1 MPDHPFE
8 FFDGGVSPIEAF
20 RTDCDALLA
29 LQEASAFGGDDA
41 SFLIVATPPIAF
53 VSLMA
58 FVEGFFKST
67 FGAIA
72 NMSPTAL
79 AQFVEKRR
87 DVSVPLD
94 DLLLLR
100 DRLEHR
106 IGSLTAER
114 LDFGSAKKINANFL
128 DLLSISP
135 FSTADVQTY
144 ESALSLRN
152 QLVHHGGIITAK
164 YFRQQRS
171 SEATTADIYW
181 SSVEVTQRTVIDA
194 ITFLLAIA
202 MKFTEE
208 SVNRL
213 TELEGEKML
222 ESGSDRY
229 PIFKYLRGDFSIFDP
244 RRKFRTEIQK

>member
-20 RTDCDALLA
+20 ETDCDALLT
-29 LQEASAFGGDDA
+29 LQEATPFGGHDA

-58 FVEGFFKST
+58 FSEGFFKST
-67 FGAIA
+67 FGAVG
-72 NMSPTAL
+72 NMSPRAL
-79 AQFVEKRR
+79 MQFVEQRR

-100 DRLEHR
+100 DRLDHR

-128 DLLSISP
+128 DLLSITP
-135 FSTADVQTY
+135 FSTTDVQTY
-144 ESALSLRN
+144 ESALSVRN

-164 YFRQQRS
+164 YFRQQQSPETDCR
-171 SEATTADIYW
+171 YLFG
-181 SSVEVTQRTVIDA
+181 QR
-194 ITFLLAIA
+194 
-202 MKFTEE
+202 
-208 SVNRL
+208 
-213 TELEGEKML
+213 
-222 ESGSDRY
+222 
-229 PIFKYLRGDFSIFDP
+229 
-244 RRKFRTEIQK
+244 

>member
-1 MPDHPFE
+1 MPEHPFE

-20 RTDCDALLA
+20 QTDCDALLA

-53 VSLMA
+53 VSLVA
-58 FVEGFFKST
+58 FAEGFFKST
-67 FGAIA
+67 FGAIG
-72 NMSPTAL
+72 NMSPIAL

-114 LDFGSAKKINANFL
+114 LDFGSAKKINANFF
-128 DLLSISP
+128 DLLSVSP
-135 FSTADVQTY
+135 FSAADVQTY

-171 SEATTADIYW
+171 TETTSADIYW
-181 SSVEVTQRTVIDA
+181 GSVEVTQRTVIDA
-194 ITFLLAIA
+194 VAFLRTTAAKL
-202 MKFTEE
+202 TNQC
-208 SVNRL
+208 VDRL
-213 TELEGEKML
+213 TELEGEKIL
-222 ESGSDRY
+222 ESGPDRY
-229 PIFKYLRGDFSIFDP
+229 PIFKYLRGDFSIFAP
-244 RRKFRTEIQK
+244 RQKR